1 MVQPL
6 ARGCCAGVGPAP
18 CIAAGAQRIP
28 GVQRGPRGCGEPL
41 APCPAH
47 PAALPLLPQSTSS
60 VGLTPTATRRPRRRR
75 TYSYSRCTRE
85 CTPGVGLGLLG
96 DLRAPSGHLCDPKRV
111 WGHQCAPLQWKVDF
125 GRLTP
130 CFASSWAGQGAPSAQ
145 ATAGGWMVWGD
156 LCPSLGG
163 RWELWGGGTAGAGSA
178 RPGPPGQST
187 QRLLSSPLPIK
198 LN

>member
-1 MVQPL
+1 MHHGQ
-6 ARGCCAGVGPAP
+6 G
-18 CIAAGAQRIP
+18 AAH
-28 GVQRGPRGCGEPL
+28 PRGAARPQGMWGAPRPL
-41 APCPAH
+41 PGSPHCSP
-47 PAALPLLPQSTSS
+47 PSPQSTSS
-60 VGLTPTATRRPRRRR
+60 AGLTPTATRRPRRHR

-85 CTPGVGLGLLG
+85 CAPGAGLGLLG
-96 DLRAPSGHLCDPKRV
+96 DLRAPSGHLCDPIRV
-111 WGHQCAPLQWKVDF
+111 WGHQCALLQWKADF

-145 ATAGGWMVWGD
+145 ATAGGWMVWGG